1 MIKKR
6 TICVLSSSR
15 ADYNHLYLLMKSL
28 KESQIFDF
36 KLLVTGMHLL
46 KKYGDT
52 YSELV
57 KDGFKIDGFIKNSS
71 LNNNH
76 NQILNLM
83 SDQLS
88 NAGKQLDK
96 INPDI
101 LVILGDRYDVLPIA
115 IASHIKGIAIA
126 HFHGGEVTHG
136 AIDDA
141 IRHAIT
147 KFSDIHFVSNKEF
160 KKRVQQLGENTKNVH
175 NIGSLGVQAIK
186 LTPIISKQE
195 IQEHFDIHGDYILIA
210 IHPETINA
218 DNIRMIKSLFD
229 VLSKDI
235 SHQIIFTSPN
245 SDPGNEIIIKNIKSF
260 LKDHPKKAKFIVS
273 AGREL
278 FIYLMRHCN
287 FIIGNSSSCV
297 IEAPALGIKSILIG
311 DRQSGRP
318 ISSSVSQ
325 SSFSRKSIS
334 SQIKITENLRK
345 TSAKKIHYKG
355 SNTIPKIL
363 KILETVPLKEI
374 KLKKF
379 KDI

>member
-1 MIKKR
+1 MINKR

-28 KESQIFDF
+28 KQSKKFNF

-46 KKYGDT
+46 KKYGET
-52 YSELV
+52 YTELV
-57 KDGFKIDGFIKNSS
+57 KDGFKIDGFIKNA
-71 LNNNH
+71 NHNH
-76 NQILNLM
+76 NQILSLM
-83 SDQLS
+83 ADQLS

-147 KFSDIHFVSNKEF
+147 KFSDIHFVSNVKF
-160 KKRVQQLGENTKNVH
+160 KKRVRQLGENTKNIH
-175 NIGSLGVQAIK
+175 NIGSLGVEAIK

-195 IQEHFDIHGDYILIA
+195 IQKYFNIYGDYILVA

-218 DNIRMIKSLFD
+218 NNTQMIKSLFKS
-229 VLSKDI
+229 LSEIK
-235 SHQIIFTSPN
+235 SYQIIFTSPN
-245 SDPGNEIIIKNIKSF
+245 SDPGNEIITKKIKAF
-260 LKDHPKKAKFIVS
+260 LKNHPMKSKFIIS
-273 AGREL
+273 AGREP
-278 FIYLMRHCN
+278 FINLMRHCK

-297 IEAPALGIKSILIG
+297 IEAPALGVRSILIG
-311 DRQSGRP
+311 NRQEGRP
-318 ISSSVSQ
+318 ISSSVIQ
-325 SSFSRKSIS
+325 SSFNDKSIN
-334 SQIKITENLRK
+334 SQIK
-345 TSAKKIHYKG
+345 KI
-355 SNTIPKIL
+355 NIL
-363 KILETVPLKEI
+363 KH
-374 KLKKF
+374 
-379 KDI
+379 